1 MARER
6 RGFARLYVGVEAVYK
21 QADKE
26 NTVLVQD
33 LSVSGVRFISNE
45 VLDKNIEVAFT
56 LSIPGLPKSISAKGK
71 VIWQRKFSESFC
83 DTGLEFTHMEP
94 DSRQML
100 SSYIKSALG
109 RVDEHREFVRSNLST
124 MVSYRILTNPNDE
137 KRCISVD
144 VSPTG
149 MKVFAKELLK
159 NEEALEL
166 SFNLPE
172 EKEVIHAMGKVIWAK
187 ERDEKFSECGIEFT
201 QIDSASVDKINRY
214 VKQTLGIE
222 W

>member
-21 QADKE
+21 QGDKE

-33 LSVSGVRFISNE
+33 ISISGVRFISKE
-45 VLDKNIEVAFT
+45 VLDQDSEVAFS
-56 LSIPGLPKSISAKGK
+56 LSIPDVPKPILAKGK

-83 DTGLEFTHMEP
+83 DIGLAFTHIED
-94 DSRQML
+94 DSRKVL
-100 SSYIKSALG
+100 SNYLKNVLG
-109 RVDEHREFVRSNLST
+109 RVDEHREYVRSNLST
-124 MVSYRILTNPNDE
+124 MVTYRILSNPDEE

-144 VSPTG
+144 ISPIG
-149 MKVFAKELLK
+149 MKVFVKELLK

-166 SFNLPE
+166 IFNLPDE
-172 EKEVIHAMGKVIWAK
+172 EEAIHAMGKVIWAK
-187 ERDEKFSECGIEFT
+187 EREEKFSECGIEFT
-201 QIDSASVDKINRY
+201 QIDSASIDKINRY

>member
-21 QADKE
+21 QGDKE

-33 LSVSGVRFISNE
+33 ISISGIRFIANE
-45 VLDKNIEVAFT
+45 VLDQSIEVAFS
-56 LSIPGLPKSISAKGK
+56 LSIPDLPRTISAKGK
-71 VIWQRKFSESFC
+71 IIWQKKFSESFC
-83 DTGLEFTHMEP
+83 DTGLEFTHMDD
-94 DSRQML
+94 DSRLML
-100 SSYIKSALG
+100 SEYIKDALG

-124 MVSYRILTNPNDE
+124 MVSYKMLSDPDQE

-159 NEEALEL
+159 NEEPLEL
-166 SFNLPE
+166 FFNLPD
-172 EKEVIHAMGKVIWAK
+172 EKEAIHAKGKVIWAK
-187 ERDEKFSECGIEFT
+187 EREEKFSECGIEFT
-201 QIDSASVDKINRY
+201 QIDEASIDKINRY

>member
-21 QADKE
+21 QQDKE

-33 LSVSGVRFISNE
+33 VSISGVRFISNE

-56 LSIPGLPKSISAKGK
+56 LSIPDLPNIISAKGK

-83 DTGLEFTHMEP
+83 DTGLEFTNMDEN
-94 DSRQML
+94 SRKML
-100 SSYIKSALG
+100 SEYIKDALG
-109 RVDEHREFVRSNLST
+109 RVDEHREYVRSNLST
-124 MVSYRILTNPNDE
+124 MVTYRMQSAPQEE

-149 MKVFAKELLK
+149 MKVFSKELLK
-159 NEEALEL
+159 LEEDLEL
-166 SFNLPE
+166 FFNLPDVDE
-172 EKEVIHAMGKVIWAK
+172 AIHAKGKVIWAK
-187 ERDEKFSECGIEFT
+187 EREEKFSECGIEFT
-201 QIDSASVDKINRY
+201 QIDDSCVEKINRY

>member
-26 NTVLVQD
+26 NTVLIQD
-33 LSVSGVRFISNE
+33 ISVSGIRFISNE
-45 VLDKNIEVAFT
+45 VLDQNIEVAFS
-56 LSIPGLPKSISAKGK
+56 LSIPDVPKPILAKGK
-71 VIWQRKFSESFC
+71 VIWQKKFSESFC
-83 DTGLEFTHMEP
+83 DTGLEFTHIEA
-94 DSRQML
+94 DSREML
-100 SSYIKSALG
+100 CDYIKNALG
-109 RVDEHREFVRSNLST
+109 RVDEHREYVRSNLST
-124 MVSYRILTNPNDE
+124 MVTYRILNNPDEE

-149 MKVFAKELLK
+149 MKVFSKELLK
-159 NEEALEL
+159 NEESLEL
-166 SFNLPE
+166 FFNLPD
-172 EKEVIHAMGKVIWAK
+172 EKEAIHAMGKVIWAK
-187 ERDEKFSECGIEFT
+187 EREENFSECGIEFT
-201 QIDSASVDKINRY
+201 QIDSASIDKINLY

>member
-33 LSVSGVRFISNE
+33 ISISGVRFISNE
-45 VLDKNIEVAFT
+45 VLDQNSEVAFT
-56 LSIPGLPKSISAKGK
+56 LSIPDLPKSISAKGK
-71 VIWQRKFSESFC
+71 VIWQRRFSESFC
-83 DTGLEFTHMEP
+83 DTGLEFTHIDT
-94 DSRQML
+94 DSLQML
-100 SSYIKSALG
+100 SNYIKSALG

-124 MVSYRILTNPNDE
+124 MVTYKILSNPDEE
-137 KRCISVD
+137 KRCITVD

-159 NEEALEL
+159 NEESLEL

-172 EKEVIHAMGKVIWAK
+172 EEEAIHAIGKVIWVK
-187 ERDEKFSECGIEFT
+187 EREEKFTECGIEFT
-201 QIDSASVDKINRY
+201 QIDIASVNKINHY

>member
-33 LSVSGVRFISNE
+33 ISVSGVRFICNE
-45 VLDKNIEVAFT
+45 VLDQNVEVSFT
-56 LSIPGLPKSISAKGK
+56 LSIPDLPKSISAKGK

-83 DTGLEFTHMEP
+83 DTGLEFTYIEP
-94 DSRQML
+94 DCRQML
-100 SSYIKSALG
+100 SEYIKKALG

-124 MVSYRILTNPNDE
+124 MVTYKIARNPDEE

-149 MKVFAKELLK
+149 MKVFIKERLE
-159 NEEALEL
+159 NGESLEL

-172 EKEVIHAMGKVIWAK
+172 EEEPINVKGKVIWAK
-187 ERDEKFSECGIEFT
+187 EREEKFSECGIEFT
-201 QIDSASVDKINRY
+201 EIDSVSVDKINRY

>member
-33 LSVSGVRFISNE
+33 ISISGVRFISNE
-45 VLDKNIEVAFT
+45 VLDQNIAVDFN
-56 LSIPGLPKSISAKGK
+56 LSIPDLPETISATGK

-83 DTGLEFTHMEP
+83 DIGLEFTHMEA

-100 SSYIKSALG
+100 SNYIKKALG
-109 RVDEHREFVRSNLST
+109 RVDEHREYVRSNLST
-124 MVSYRILTNPNDE
+124 MVTYKVSSNPGEE

-159 NEEALEL
+159 NEEVLDL
-166 SFNLPE
+166 FFNLPDE
-172 EKEVIHAMGKVIWAK
+172 EEAIHAKGKVIWAK
-187 ERDEKFSECGIEFT
+187 EREEKFSEFGIEFIE
-201 QIDSASVDKINRY
+201 IDDASVDKINRY